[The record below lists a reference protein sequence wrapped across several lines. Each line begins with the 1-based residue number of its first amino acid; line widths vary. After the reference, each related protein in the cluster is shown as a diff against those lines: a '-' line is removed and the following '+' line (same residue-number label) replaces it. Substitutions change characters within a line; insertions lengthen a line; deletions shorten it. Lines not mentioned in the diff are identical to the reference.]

1 MFGWLADLLVKS
13 SVVGSSCP
21 CCNGQKEQLKKMQK
35 AVLNGELEES
45 EESSCQCGGN
55 CQCGGHCQ
63 GNGDCRCHNHQEE
76 QSLQADS
83 SEMTMSYHYHL

>member
-35 AVLNGELEES
+35 AVLNGQLEE
-45 EESSCQCGGN
+45 EEEAACHCSDGCHCSGHGCGQEGESCSCTSQN
-55 CQCGGHCQ
+55 RS
-63 GNGDCRCHNHQEE
+63 DM
-76 QSLQADS
+76 S
-83 SEMTMSYHYHL
+83 MSYHYQL